1 MKYLRHKKMGK
12 LNTDKGYVIV
22 FEDEKLRAI
31 TRESLVRATGALL
44 GICEQ
49 IRFIYDT
56 VEEADVNPE
65 IKEKFTDQLVDA
77 MIMAKK
83 MQARLIYYRKTYD
96 DKTGSNRANLP
107 RLQGNTARIR
117 MRKKR
122 VI

>member
-1 MKYLRHKKMGK
+1 MKYTREEEIRE
-12 LNTDKGYVIV
+12 LNTEKGYIIV
-22 FEDEKLRAI
+22 FEDEAIRAK
-31 TRESLVRATGALL
+31 TRESLVRSTGALL

-49 IRFIYDT
+49 LRFIYDT
-56 VEEADVNPE
+56 VEEAGLEPAL
-65 IKEKFTDQLVDA
+65 KERLTDQLVDA
-77 MIMAKK
+77 MVMAKK

-96 DKTGSNRANLP
+96 DKTGSNRTHLP